1 MSPLE
6 DGEEERMKMT
16 VQELLKGIAPFD
28 GNEEV
33 KGITCDSRRVQAGW
47 VFVCISGTAV
57 DGHKF
62 AATAIEAG
70 AALVVT
76 ERPLGLEREL
86 TVAST
91 RLVWAQMCANWFG
104 NPASKI
110 RMIGITG
117 TNGKTT
123 MTYMIKDVLEAAD
136 YKVGLIGTIQ
146 NMVGSRVM
154 PSGYTTPDPY
164 ELQSLLSLM
173 VKEECDYVVMEV
185 SSHALDQERV
195 AGCVFEAAVFTN
207 LTQDH
212 LDYHKTM
219 EAYCGAKRRLFLN
232 AKRAIVNA
240 DDAWATAV
248 LEGFKGD
255 VFTFSAKGAEAAY
268 CATDIETRAAGVA
281 FDLRGMNLSTR
292 VTLPIPG
299 YFSVYNAMAS
309 AVCALSLGVSA
320 DTVTAALKAACGVKG
335 RAEVVPTGRDFTVVI
350 DYAHTP
356 DGLENICRT
365 MKDCTDGRLIVVF
378 GCGGDRDKDKRPK
391 MGAIA
396 AKYADQIVLT
406 SDNPRTEDPFA
417 ILKDIEKGLPEGS
430 AYEVIENRKEA
441 IARAMQMA
449 QTNDTVLLAGKGHE
463 TYQVLATGSV
473 HLDEREVVAQV
484 LETL

>member
-1 MSPLE
+1 
-6 DGEEERMKMT
+6 MT
-16 VQELLKGIAPFD
+16 VRELLEGIAPFGSD
-28 GNEEV
+28 QDV
-33 KGITCDSRRVQAGW
+33 KGITCDSRRVQPGW
-47 VFVCISGTAV
+47 VFVCISGTVV

-62 AATAIEAG
+62 AAGAIESG

-76 ERPLGLEREL
+76 EHALGLEREL
-86 TVAST
+86 TVPST

-123 MTYMIKDVLEAAD
+123 MTYMIKDVLESAGH
-136 YKVGLIGTIQ
+136 KVGLIGTIQ

-173 VKEECDYVVMEV
+173 VKEDCDYVVMEV

-195 AGCVFEAAVFTN
+195 AGCQFEAAVFTN

-219 EAYCGAKRRLFLN
+219 EAYCAAKRRLFLN

-240 DDAWATAV
+240 DDAWSSSI
-248 LEGFKGD
+248 LEGFEGD
-255 VFTFSAKGAEAAY
+255 VFTFSAKETP
-268 CATDIETRAAGVA
+268 ATYHATAIETRASGVA
-281 FDLRGMNLSTR
+281 FDLSGAGLDAQ

-309 AVCALSLGVSA
+309 AVCALSLGVEA
-320 DTVTAALKAACGVKG
+320 DTVVNALKNACGVKG

-365 MKDCTDGRLIVVF
+365 MKDCTEGRLITVF

-417 ILKDIEKGLPEGS
+417 ILKDIEKGLPDGC
-430 AYEVIENRKEA
+430 AYEVIENRKDA

-449 QTNDTVLLAGKGHE
+449 AAKDTVLLAGKGHE

-484 LETL
+484 LKTL